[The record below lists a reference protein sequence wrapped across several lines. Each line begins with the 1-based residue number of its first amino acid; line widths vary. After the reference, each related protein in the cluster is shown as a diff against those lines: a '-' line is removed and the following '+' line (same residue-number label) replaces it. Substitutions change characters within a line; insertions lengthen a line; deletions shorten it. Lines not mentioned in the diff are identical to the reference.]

1 MGIMYLPSVRVPAVG
16 LLGLSTVNLAAIG
29 LTVGVLDIVD
39 LSYVGLTLDLRNIV
53 DVDLRNLPQVLLGL
67 AGLDLSTWICPCG
80 FCMPWVMWVGLMW
93 IS

>member
-1 MGIMYLPSVRVPAVG
+1 MYLPSVRVPAVG

-53 DVDLRNLPQVLLGL
+53 DVDLRNLPI
-67 AGLDLSTWICPCG
+67 LDLVSLSNHCRFRG
-80 FCMPWVMWVGLMW
+80 
-93 IS
+93 SAHRRSY